1 MQKKINSLLE
11 AIRRER
17 SLLLPATPIAPTIV
31 RSTED
36 EPKRVR
42 RLVVAN
48 VLPTLV

>member
-1 MQKKINSLLE
+1 ME

-17 SLLLPATPIAPTIV
+17 SLLLPATPVAPKIV
-31 RSTED
+31 RMPE
-36 EPKRVR
+36 EHPKMAR